1 MANIQA
7 QATSANTTLTYA
19 AASAGGD
26 VVVLG
31 SAQRATLLVRNGGTA
46 PITATFAAVSACS
59 QGFLHNTVVTCAVG
73 DTEVAVPQVAITPT
87 GTASVTYSAATSV
100 TVAAVTN

>member
-7 QATSANTTLTYA
+7 QATSANTALTYA

-31 SAQRATLLVRNGGTA
+31 SAQRATLLVRNAGTA
-46 PITATFAAVSACS
+46 SITVTFAAVTACS

-73 DTEVAVPQVAITPT
+73 DTEASVPQVAITA
-87 GTASVTYSAATSV
+87 GTASITYSAATSV

>member
-31 SAQRATLLVRNGGTA
+31 SAQRGTLLVRNTSA
-46 PITATFAAVSACS
+46 ASITVTFAAVSACS

-87 GTASVTYSAATSV
+87 GTAAVTYSAATSV

>member
-1 MANIQA
+1 MAVVTPVA
-7 QATSANTTLTYA
+7 ASSNTAVTYA

-26 VVVLG
+26 TVTVG
-31 SAQRATLLVRNGGTA
+31 SSQRCTFIVRNASGSSITVTFTA
-46 PITATFAAVSACS
+46 VNACN

-73 DTEVAVPQVAITPT
+73 DTEIAVPATAITAT
-87 GTASVTYSAATSV
+87 GTAAVTYSSATSI